1 MKLSSKIF
9 TGFGIVLSVATILT
23 GTALYIMED
32 VAGQARILTN
42 QYMPETQIASS
53 VERSASKAISAMN
66 EFDVAHDESFL
77 SASREHLNNVKQH
90 LQEAGLLTTKFP
102 ELKILKKDAA
112 IVSVRLLEYETLIND
127 TENTGKEI
135 QAIRSKLESAAQEF
149 MKSCLEFV
157 DSQAEEM
164 TEGIKQIGA
173 NPASLKEQFEKIRD
187 MDELIQLVYVIQLD
201 TLKGQLI
208 MDPQIIEE
216 SAKKFV
222 EMENILIA
230 IQKKTTSDTTISQL
244 EDVRIAGSSYKTN
257 MKKLVVKYAVLTDI
271 GKKRSITENAVLTSA
286 ATIAVAGIDE
296 TLKSAANVENILGSS
311 SKILLVSG
319 IIGVLISLTLIF
331 IITRGITRPI
341 GRIIE
346 GLNEGA
352 GQVASASSE
361 VSSASQSLAEGA
373 SEQAAS
379 IEETSSS
386 LKAISS
392 MTKENADN
400 ASHADSLMK
409 NANNVV
415 AMANTSMTELTASM
429 REISKASKETSKI
442 VKTIDEIAF
451 QTNLLA
457 LNAAVEAARAGVA
470 GAGFA
475 VVADEVRNLAMR
487 ASKAAM
493 NTFSLIEETD
503 KKVKDGSLLVART
516 GEAFSEVAK
525 STVKVGEL
533 LAEITA
539 ASSEQAQG
547 IDQINNAVAEMDK
560 VVQHNA
566 ASAEESSSSAEEMN
580 AQAEEMK
587 GMVNEL
593 LALVEG
599 RPAKMDSSRDSFKRA
614 VKAVSIRSNRA
625 IAKKPNKNGKLPP
638 RGREVN
644 PNELIPLDD
653 AEFSDMTEF

>member
-1 MKLSSKIF
+1 MKLSTKIF
-9 TGFGIVLSVATILT
+9 AGFGIVLSIAMILT
-23 GTALYIMED
+23 GTSLYIMKG
-32 VAGQARILTN
+32 VAGQARILSN

-53 VERSASKAISAMN
+53 VERSAFKAISAMN
-66 EFDVAHDESFL
+66 EYDVAYDKSFL

-90 LQEAGLLTTKFP
+90 LQEAGRLTTKFP
-102 ELKILKKDAA
+102 ELKVLKKNAA
-112 IVSVRLLEYETLIND
+112 NVSDRLVEYETLIND

-164 TEGIKQIGA
+164 TEGIKQTGA

-201 TLKGQLI
+201 TLKGQLT
-208 MDPQIIEE
+208 MDTQIIEE

-222 EMENILIA
+222 EMENTLIA
-230 IQKKTTSDTTISQL
+230 IQKKTTSDTTIAQL
-244 EDVRIAGSSYKTN
+244 EDIRMASASYKTN
-257 MKKLVVKYAVLTDI
+257 MKKLVAKYVDLTDL
-271 GKKRSITENAVLTSA
+271 GKKRSVTENAVLTSA
-286 ATIAVAGIDE
+286 ETIAVAGIDE
-296 TLKSAANVENILGSS
+296 TIKSAASVEYILGSS
-311 SKILLVSG
+311 SKILLVGG
-319 IIGVLISLTLIF
+319 IIGILISLTLIF

-346 GLNEGA
+346 DLNEGA
-352 GQVASASSE
+352 DQVASASGE

-386 LKAISS
+386 LKAMSS
-392 MTKENADN
+392 MTKQNADN
-400 ASHADSLMK
+400 ASQANSLMK
-409 NANNVV
+409 NANHVV
-415 AMANTSMTELTASM
+415 AMANASMTELTASM

-457 LNAAVEAARAGVA
+457 LNAAVEAARAGEA

-487 ASKAAM
+487 ASSAAM

-503 KKVKDGSLLVART
+503 KKVKDGYLLVART
-516 GEAFSEVAK
+516 DEAFSEVAK

-560 VVQHNA
+560 VVQQNA

-599 RPAKMDSSRDSFKRA
+599 RPAKMDSSGDSFKRA

-653 AEFSDMTEF
+653 AEFSDITEF